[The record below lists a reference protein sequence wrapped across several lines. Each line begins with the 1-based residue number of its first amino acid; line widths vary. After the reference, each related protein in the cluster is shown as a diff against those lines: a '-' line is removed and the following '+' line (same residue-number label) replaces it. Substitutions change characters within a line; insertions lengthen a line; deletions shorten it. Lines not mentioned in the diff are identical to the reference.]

1 MNWGENKN
9 CKPDFDDQPSQEHNS
24 ARLIQQLPNKPTAGN
39 IKTMFLFSAEY
50 QVLIYNFACIIIRMH
65 VIILKF

>member
-39 IKTMFLFSAEY
+39 IKTEFLFSAEY
-50 QVLIYNFACIIIRMH
+50 QVLILQSYMHNYNACD
-65 VIILKF
+65 LT